1 MNRYLLTLVSIVLA
15 VCCGMSVSNATT
27 PDQDPDIVTHFADS
41 GKNVII
47 APTEVLEMLE
57 YNEQVAPAGPRR
69 VSRVVYRAQVF
80 REQSRTGV
88 KDKAERLAANIRR
101 RFPKYAGSTN
111 VTINSG
117 NIIRVHVGFFETEAQ
132 AKAVAE
138 DICRTFGSATSFAS
152 AYRETRTVLE

>member
-1 MNRYLLTLVSIVLA
+1 MNRYLLLTVSIVLT
-15 VCCGMSVSNATT
+15 VCFGMSVSNATT
-27 PDQDPDIVTHFADS
+27 SEQDPNIVTHFADS
-41 GKNVII
+41 GKNII
-47 APTEVLEMLE
+47 VAPAGVLEMLE
-57 YNEQVAPAGPRR
+57 YNEQVAPVQRR

-138 DICRTFGSATSFAS
+138 EICRAFGSATSFAS

>member
-1 MNRYLLTLVSIVLA
+1 MNRYLLTALSILLA
-15 VCCGMSVSNATT
+15 VWFGMSVSHATT
-27 PDQDPDIVTHFADS
+27 PEQDPNIVTHFADS
-41 GKNVII
+41 GKNIII
-47 APTEVLEMLE
+47 APQGVLEQLQ
-57 YNEQVAPAGPRR
+57 YNEQLAPTGPRR
-69 VSRVVYRAQVF
+69 VSKVVYRAQVF

-111 VTINSG
+111 ITINSG
-117 NIIRVHVGFFETEAQ
+117 NIIRVHVGYFETEAQ

-138 DICRTFGSATSFAS
+138 EICRAFGSATSFAS